1 MASPER
7 EPQSNEDR
15 AHLRQ
20 QLLLQRLLLTTLRRR
35 PRLIPL
41 LVAGLIGAHVLLPSL
56 GRGGGGNP
64 ELPVLLAFGHLDHA
78 IRAGQW
84 WRLLSSWVPHQ
95 GLYHLL
101 GNVVCLLVLGR
112 PVEAAWGPARTWL
125 ICLAA
130 GLAGSLLALNAQTPV
145 MVGASGVVMGLCGA
159 TIALGLRL
167 WPRLTRPLR
176 TALVLLPG
184 LFLALR
190 LTLDALYSDAE
201 HLNPYAHQGGA
212 LAGLALGLWLEP
224 RLPGLA
230 QHRLDRRWTR
240 LAVALSSLVFAIAL
254 GQALAHLRHPVRLPT
269 VLTQEATVA
278 GQPLALP
285 ARLQRGLLSRGQCVG
300 EATNVDWALQ
310 TGRTVCFPLEPFG
323 MLLLDRRDHVLTMD
337 ANDLAA
343 LRAADQTGRFVQSE
357 PGVMLYPLGEHLLWL
372 LQAPEPALRW
382 HASALIPLLPPPGS
396 AVVRALPLA
405 GQWLLPWQ
413 VALALAVDSPLP
425 LAIDLGDGVQLLL
438 GRTRALQDP
447 RGRDAVPLALAGR
460 AQAFQR
466 IQPGAM
472 VYPLG
477 ADRLAVLLG
486 PDSRLDDFGARLVPN
501 LPPPVLLPSPPLAVW
516 LNWLSAS
523 LGLPEL
529 PTATAK

>member
-7 EPQSNEDR
+7 EPQDHEDP
-15 AHLRQ
+15 AYLRQ
-20 QLLLQRLLLTTLRRR
+20 QLLLQHLLVKTLRRR

-41 LVAGLIGAHVLLPSL
+41 LVAGLVAAALLLPSL
-56 GRGGGGNP
+56 GRGGAAHP

-84 WRLLSSWVPHQ
+84 WRLLSSWVPHW
-95 GLYHLL
+95 GVMHLI
-101 GNVVCLLVLGR
+101 GNVVFLLVLGR

-125 ICLAA
+125 ICLAS
-130 GLAGSLLALNAQTPV
+130 GLAGSLLALNAETPV

-159 TIALGLRL
+159 TLALGLRL
-167 WPRLTRPLR
+167 WPRLTGPLR
-176 TALVLLPG
+176 TALVVLPAAFLLM
-184 LFLALR
+184 R
-190 LTLDALYSDAE
+190 LTLDGLFAEAE

-212 LAGLALGLWLEP
+212 VAGLALGLWLEP

-230 QHRLDRRWTR
+230 HNRLHRRWTR
-240 LAVALSSLVFAIAL
+240 LAVALSSLVFAVAL
-254 GQALAHLRHPVRLPT
+254 GQALAHLRHPVRLPS
-269 VLTQEATVA
+269 VLTQEVLVG
-278 GQPLALP
+278 GQKLVLP
-285 ARLQRGLLSRGQCVG
+285 AQLQRGLLSRRQCVG
-300 EATNVDWALQ
+300 DNTNVDWALAN
-310 TGRTVCFPLEPFG
+310 GRTVCFPLEPFG
-323 MLLLDRRDHVLTMD
+323 MLLLDRRDHLLTLD
-337 ANDLAA
+337 ATDLAA
-343 LRAADQTGRFVQSE
+343 LRAADQTGRLVQSE

-396 AVVRALPLA
+396 AVVRAPPLA
-405 GQWLLPWQ
+405 GQWLLPWRI
-413 VALALAVDSPLP
+413 ALALAVDLPLP
-425 LAIDLGDGVQLLL
+425 VAIDLGDGVQLLL

-447 RGRDAVPLALAGR
+447 RGRDAVPLAMAGR
-460 AQAFQR
+460 AHAFQH

-486 PDSRLDDFGARLVPN
+486 PDARLDEFSARLVPQ
-501 LPPPVLLPSPPLAVW
+501 LPPPVVLPSPPLGVW
-516 LNWLSAS
+516 LNWLGAP

-529 PTATAK
+529 PSPTAA